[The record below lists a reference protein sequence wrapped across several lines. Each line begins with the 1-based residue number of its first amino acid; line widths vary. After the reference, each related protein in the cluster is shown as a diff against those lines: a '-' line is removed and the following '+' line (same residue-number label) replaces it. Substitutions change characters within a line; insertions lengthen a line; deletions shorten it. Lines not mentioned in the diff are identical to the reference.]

1 MLLINAAL
9 RERVVKAITPAIL
22 EELRDLA
29 GEAYEQSPNLTD
41 EQRDESPL
49 ELLDIEHYHLVLFLD
64 EYLAEYA
71 PNYNNIFDVLHYDA
85 SDIEFAVDYLLC
97 CMVTDLAEQYGVGLN
112 LALWE
117 CGTPAGELDSD
128 DTEATDDPEYAAYY
142 LYTRMAHEGIAMGFS
157 QDEIIDALDQSCD
170 VFGHGPEF
178 SITRHVAVYLGLPV
192 NSYDVYNEL
201 YYNKL
206 KGRVT
211 FAQLE
216 SEATDY

>member
-1 MLLINAAL
+1 MLLINDAL

-22 EELRDLA
+22 EELQDIA
-29 GEAYEQSPNLTD
+29 CDINEQFPNTTD
-41 EQRDESPL
+41 EQRDEFPL
-49 ELLDIEHYHLVLFLD
+49 RDWDINHRHLVLFLD
-64 EYLAEYA
+64 EYLADYC
-71 PNYNNIFDVLHYDA
+71 PSYTNIFDALRHDVR
-85 SDIEFAVDYLLC
+85 DIEFAVDHVLEG
-97 CMVTDLAEQYGVGLN
+97 MVAALAIRYGVGLN

-117 CGTPAGELDSD
+117 CGTPAGEVDSD
-128 DTEATDDPEYAAYY
+128 DTPATDNQDYAAYY

-157 QDEIIDALDQSCD
+157 QDEIIGALDQSCD
-170 VFGHGPEF
+170 VFCHDPEF

-201 YYNKL
+201 YYNVL

-216 SEATDY
+216 SEAADY

>member
-1 MLLINAAL
+1 MLLINDAL

-22 EELRDLA
+22 EELQDVA
-29 GEAYEQSPNLTD
+29 CEAYKQFPNLTD
-41 EQRDESPL
+41 EQRDEFPL
-49 ELLDIEHYHLVLFLD
+49 QSRDIEHYHLVMFLD
-64 EYLAEYA
+64 LYLADYC
-71 PNYNNIFDVLHYDA
+71 PSYNNIFDALRHDVR
-85 SDIEFAVDYLLC
+85 DIEFAVDFLLGS
-97 CMVTDLAEQYGVGLN
+97 MVAGLAEQYGVGLN

-128 DTEATDDPEYAAYY
+128 DTPATDDQDYAAYY

-157 QDEIIDALDQSCD
+157 QDEIIGALNQECN
-170 VFGHGPEF
+170 HNCYNPEVN
-178 SITRHVAVYLGLPV
+178 ITRGVAVYLGLPV

-201 YYNKL
+201 YYNVL

-216 SEATDY
+216 SEAADY

>member
-1 MLLINAAL
+1 MLLINDAL

-22 EELRDLA
+22 EELQDIA
-29 GEAYEQSPNLTD
+29 GEAYEQFPNLTD
-41 EQRDESPL
+41 EQRDAFPL
-49 ELLDIEHYHLVLFLD
+49 RDWDIEHRHLVLFLD

-71 PNYNNIFDVLHYDA
+71 PNYNNIFDALHCDA
-85 SDIEFAVDYLLC
+85 SDIEFAVNYVLG
-97 CMVTDLAEQYGVGLN
+97 CMVAGLAEQYGVGLN

-117 CGTPAGELDSD
+117 CDTPAGELDSD
-128 DTEATDDPEYAAYY
+128 DTEATDNQDKAAFY

-157 QDEIIDALDQSCD
+157 QDVIIDALDQSCD
-170 VFGHGPEF
+170 FYCYNPET
-178 SITRHVAVYLGLPV
+178 SITRHAALYLGLPV

-201 YYNKL
+201 YYHEL

-216 SEATDY
+216 SEAADY

>member
-1 MLLINAAL
+1 MLLINDAL
-9 RERVVKAITPAIL
+9 RARVVKAITPAIL
-22 EELRDLA
+22 EELQDVA
-29 GEAYEQSPNLTD
+29 GEAYEQFPNLTD
-41 EQRDESPL
+41 EQRDEFPL
-49 ELLDIEHYHLVLFLD
+49 QSRDIEHRHLVLFLD
-64 EYLAEYA
+64 EYLASYC
-71 PNYNNIFDVLHYDA
+71 PSYNNIFDALRCDA
-85 SDIEFAVDYLLC
+85 SEIEFAVDHVLGG
-97 CMVTDLAEQYGVGLN
+97 MVAALAIGYGVGLN

-117 CGTPAGELDSD
+117 CGTPISELDSD

-157 QDEIIDALDQSCD
+157 QDVIIEALDQSCD
-170 VFGHGPEF
+170 VFGHDPEF
-178 SITRHVAVYLGLPV
+178 SITRRVAVYLGLPV

-201 YYNKL
+201 YYNVL